1 MVRYLSQQRQNRF
14 TELPL
19 SDSSEV
25 ALTMA
30 AGVLPPDVAR
40 YQIDLLNL
48 GWTNRWDAPFLLD
61 VIEHL
66 PDATAGLTQAARAL
80 KPGGMLFVTTPAF
93 EWFGVFTTTLR
104 TTNVVTFEKI
114 LSCWRRKRD

>member
-1 MVRYLSQQRQNRF
+1 VRYLSQQRQNRF
-14 TELPL
+14 TELTL

-48 GWTNRWDAPFLLD
+48 GWTNRRDAAFLLD

-66 PDATAGLTQAARAL
+66 PDAAAALTQTARAL

-93 EWFGVFTTTLR
+93 QWFGVFTTTLR
-104 TTNVVTFEKI
+104 TTNVVMFEKI
-114 LSCWRRKRD
+114 SNCWRRRRD

>member
-1 MVRYLSQQRQNRF
+1 VRYLSQQRQNRF
-14 TELPL
+14 TELTL

-48 GWTNRWDAPFLLD
+48 CWTNRWSKEFLEVGKKRLAGD
-61 VIEHL
+61 TVRE
-66 PDATAGLTQAARAL
+66 ATTDKVKGLRDESLSLKVAL
-80 KPGGMLFVTTPAF
+80 VSS
-93 EWFGVFTTTLR
+93 R
-104 TTNVVTFEKI
+104 SI
-114 LSCWRRKRD
+114 